1 MDKYEVMLYPKA
13 IKDIDGIYN
22 YIANIKL
29 SPENAKSQTDRIWNA
44 LNTLETFPQSHQFRT
59 TGKYSG
65 KTYRQL
71 LIDNYVAFYKID
83 ENKKIVWIVTVQYQG
98 QNN

>member
-1 MDKYEVMLYPKA
+1 MDKYQVMLYPGA
-13 IKDIDGIYN
+13 VRDIDKIYN
-22 YIANIKL
+22 YIANVKL
-29 SPENAKSQTDRIWNA
+29 SPENAKSQTDRIWDA

-65 KTYRQL
+65 KVYRQL

-83 ENKKIVWIVTVQYQG
+83 EGKKIVWIVTVQYQG
-98 QNN
+98 RNN

>member
-29 SPENAKSQTDRIWNA
+29 SPENAKSQ
-44 LNTLETFPQSHQFRT
+44 Q
-59 TGKYSG
+59 TGFG
-65 KTYRQL
+65 MH
-71 LIDNYVAFYKID
+71 
-83 ENKKIVWIVTVQYQG
+83 
-98 QNN
+98 

>member
-65 KTYRQL
+65 KLIVNYL
-71 LIDNYVAFYKID
+71 LTIMWLFTKLMKI
-83 ENKKIVWIVTVQYQG
+83 KRLSG
-98 QNN
+98 L